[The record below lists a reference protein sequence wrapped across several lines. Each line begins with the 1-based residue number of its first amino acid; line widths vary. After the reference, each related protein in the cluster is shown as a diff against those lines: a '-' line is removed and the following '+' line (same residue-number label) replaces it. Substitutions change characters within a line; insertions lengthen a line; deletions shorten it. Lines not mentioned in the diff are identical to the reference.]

1 MPYYYQSIKLSKLH
15 TSPTAILLAP
25 SFWMIQIQICLHML
39 QHYHRFCSLF
49 SFLSYRIFTALP
61 TLPHNHI
68 RHTVS
73 NTQTLRNNLFMKQF
87 PCLEILCVC
96 MCVHMCV
103 CAYDIVHVCV
113 RACMRVCVPMHMF
126 VPVCV
131 VSQFFSIFICCN
143 LYGSKVSRHDEESLH
158 RKESWTAVCDVTG
171 AVCCVPNHPTVLF
184 VVYQTTEQSHQVWG
198 TLTLKPPWTLQLH
211 RQLKKHQKHQWYW
224 HTVNRPAL
232 TQG

>member
-158 RKESWTAVCDVTG
+158 PTG
-171 AVCCVPNHPTVLF
+171 KKAGQQFVMWLVLF
-184 VVYQTTEQSHQVWG
+184 VVYQTTRLCCLLC
-198 TLTLKPPWTLQLH
+198 TKPPNNLIKFEGHWPWSHLEHFSCTGSW
-211 RQLKKHQKHQWYW
+211 KSIKNING
-224 HTVNRPAL
+224 TD
-232 TQG
+232 TQSTGQP